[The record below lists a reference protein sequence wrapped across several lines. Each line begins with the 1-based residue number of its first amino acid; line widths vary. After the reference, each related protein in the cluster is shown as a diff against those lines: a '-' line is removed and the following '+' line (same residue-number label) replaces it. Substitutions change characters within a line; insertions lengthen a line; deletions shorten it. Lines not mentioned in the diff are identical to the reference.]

1 MALVTMAST
10 EEAIDAL
17 IVSFS
22 KQFSQLI
29 IIYVHF
35 VKNFDD
41 TLGGVVVK
49 CIQFVICEESE
60 SLIPE
65 ASLEGH

>member
-1 MALVTMAST
+1 MAST

-29 IIYVHF
+29 IIYSVCPF
-35 VKNFDD
+35 YLNFDD

-49 CIQFVICEESE
+49 CIQFVICEESG
-60 SLIPE
+60 SLMPV
-65 ASLEGH
+65 AS